1 MNGFTKKSVG
11 TLTLGEKLKK
21 LRSDKRTSIAEA
33 SRFTK
38 IQPAYLE
45 YLEEGL
51 WEKLPAD
58 VYVKGFLRS
67 YADFLGVDEKILIR
81 IYEREKEVRANL
93 KKNKK
98 EDFQKEKPINISPF
112 IFTPRKILISAIIVL
127 VLAGL
132 VLLYGEINSFANAPS
147 LIILSPENN
156 SQVEGNSVYVEGV
169 TDKEALL
176 YINNQPILVGDDGRF
191 KENLTLQSGLNT
203 IDVKSINKFKKE
215 TTQSL
220 SIRSNYKE
228 PQENNISPAEENNPT
243 NLPEKKI
250 KIEVR
255 VDPGPVWVNVEAD
268 GEIVF
273 DGTMLSGAVQNFE
286 ADEKIVINSGKGKAT
301 FVKFNG
307 QDLGALS
314 SDSGAVKGV
323 TFTLNTQVKGVST
336 KAKK

>member
-21 LRSDKRTSIAEA
+21 LRSDKRTSIGEA
-33 SRFTK
+33 SKFTK

-45 YLEEGL
+45 YLEEGT

-81 IYEREKEVRANL
+81 LYQREKEIRANL

-98 EDFQKEKPINISPF
+98 TDAKKEKPINISPF
-112 IFTPRKILISAIIVL
+112 IFTPKKILISAIIVL
-127 VLAGL
+127 VFAGL
-132 VLLYGEINSFANAPS
+132 FLLYKEINSFANAPS
-147 LIILSPENN
+147 LIILNPENN
-156 SQVEGNSVYVEGV
+156 SQISGNSVYIEGV

-191 KENLTLQSGLNT
+191 RENLTLQSGLNI
-203 IDVKSINKFKKE
+203 IDVKSKNKFQKE

-220 SIRSNYKE
+220 SIRSDYKE
-228 PQENNISPAEENNPT
+228 QIENNDFLTEENET
-243 NLPEKKI
+243 SNLSEKKI
-250 KIEVR
+250 KIEVKI
-255 VDPGPVWVNVEAD
+255 DPGPVWIKVEVD
-268 GEIVF
+268 GGVIF
-273 DGTMLSGAVQNFE
+273 DGTMLSGAVQTFGGN
-286 ADEKIVINSGKGKAT
+286 EKIIIDSGRGKAT

-307 QDLGALS
+307 HDLGALS
-314 SDSGAVKGV
+314 LDSGAVKGV
-323 TFTLNTQVKGVST
+323 VFTPET
-336 KAKK
+336 KIDSPVDKSKD

>member
-21 LRSDKRTSIAEA
+21 LRSDKRTSIGEA

-81 IYEREKEVRANL
+81 LYEREKEIRANL
-93 KKNKK
+93 KKNEKTDSK
-98 EDFQKEKPINISPF
+98 KEKPINISPF
-112 IFTPRKILISAIIVL
+112 IFTPKKILISTITVL
-127 VLAGL
+127 VFAGL
-132 VLLYGEINSFANAPS
+132 FLLYNEINSFANAPS
-147 LIILSPENN
+147 LVILNPQDK
-156 SQVEGNSVYVEGV
+156 SQVDGNSIYIDGV
-169 TDKEALL
+169 TDKESLL

-191 KENLTLQSGLNT
+191 RENLTLQAGLNN
-203 IDVKSINKFKKE
+203 INVRSINKFKKE
-215 TTQSL
+215 TTQNL
-220 SIRSNYKE
+220 SIQSNYKE
-228 PQENNISPAEENNPT
+228 PQENNDSMAEENISADT
-243 NLPEKKI
+243 QLKKI
-250 KIEVR
+250 KIEIR
-255 VDPGPVWVNVEAD
+255 VEPGPVWVNVEAD
-268 GEIVF
+268 GSIVF
-273 DGTMLSGAVQNFE
+273 DGTMLSGAMQNFE
-286 ADEKIVINSGKGKAT
+286 ANEKIVINSGKGKAT

-314 SDSGAVKGV
+314 ADSGAIKGV
-323 TFTLNTQVKGVST
+323 IFTPET
-336 KAKK
+336 KINSLVDKPKN